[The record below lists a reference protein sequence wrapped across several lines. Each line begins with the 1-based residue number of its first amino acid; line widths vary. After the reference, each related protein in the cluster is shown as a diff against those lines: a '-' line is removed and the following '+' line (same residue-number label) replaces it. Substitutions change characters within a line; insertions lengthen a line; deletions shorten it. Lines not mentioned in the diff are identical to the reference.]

1 MNYDVGEVRFVVMSS
16 VRFPRVCLKAG
27 TFLACAKGVTLEVG
41 SIFSRIRNCERN
53 NLHLQWFEVRQGG
66 EGCVWET
73 LLHCVCWGWFGGPAL
88 PVTVRLSGFRVAFN
102 KFKQLLGGK
111 SAFRSSFKCS
121 RAVQGCVSWPLLGCV
136 GWGRFGG
143 HALGVTVRLSG
154 FDIFSV

>member
-1 MNYDVGEVRFVVMSS
+1 M
-16 VRFPRVCLKAG
+16 
-27 TFLACAKGVTLEVG
+27 
-41 SIFSRIRNCERN
+41 
-53 NLHLQWFEVRQGG
+53 RQGG

-154 FDIFSV
+154 FDIFFRIRNCGANHLGSENGLKSSRGARVGFGAGLLSGYAMG